1 MLKPLIES
9 SYNLKS
15 CTNSEKDNNRDSNMI
30 ELWTNKQ
37 ENWNKKNSATNL
49 VTNVIY
55 YITEK
60 LQINLFLK
68 VSSTPQRESPRENDQ
83 IVWKLL
89 KVGGVPGLSST
100 AFTLGSRKPCYST
113 VYTNFFFSHMSL
125 NSVIHYFMHE
135 NSVSYS
141 SIIFQHYFSLVSD
154 KNNLS
159 NWREIFWVFDR
170 QIQRNQPEF

>member
-1 MLKPLIES
+1 MDIHNKGDS
-9 SYNLKS
+9 NLKEPS
-15 CTNSEKDNNRDSNMI
+15 TNAE
-30 ELWTNKQ
+30 
-37 ENWNKKNSATNL
+37 ENTFPIK
-49 VTNVIY
+49 I
-55 YITEK
+55 
-60 LQINLFLK
+60 
-68 VSSTPQRESPRENDQ
+68 SSPPREDNE
-83 IVWKLL
+83 IFWKVL
-89 KVGGVPGLSST
+89 KVGCVHGLSST
-100 AFTLGSRKPCYST
+100 AFTLGSRNPCYST